1 MTTRGLSNLDF
12 GVTAGFTGEQAVL
25 AVRGEV
31 DTLGAPVLGAFID
44 AAIAS
49 GYPSVVVDLADVA
62 AMDGPAMAVVA
73 RAGSRLA
80 ASNGQLTIRVSSEMT
95 GRLSAIAHPANGL
108 RFEPVDGS
116 QKRSGVEHTIAAPVA
131 PATPVARPG
140 ASGAAVVEGLVRL
153 HALQAATDVVD
164 GALRLVVALARATVG
179 GADGASVSLRRDGR
193 LATVAASD
201 QTVMD
206 MDTDQYTVGEGP
218 CVDASVEGRWFV
230 TESLEEEV
238 RWPAFVP
245 KAKELGINAILST
258 PLLSADEP
266 VGALNLYSRNVGAF
280 TPRDQ
285 ELASVLA
292 TEASTILTGA
302 ASGMSAETLA
312 IRLGTALH
320 TREAIAQAQG
330 VIMEQER
337 ISPEA
342 AYRRLRIFSRTSNR
356 PLLERAQDVV
366 ASTRLFPMDMA
377 TTVVP
382 SGMVD
387 RRATGRS
394 PLDDAMVGDFQ
405 AGDRRPEREPTT
417 AEGPRAESGHRAA
430 GWRRAWLTR

>member
-1 MTTRGLSNLDF
+1 MTTRGLPNLGF

-62 AMDGPAMAVVA
+62 AMDDPGMAVVT
-73 RAGSRLA
+73 RAGNRLA
-80 ASNGQLTIRVSSEMT
+80 ASNGQLTIRATSEMT
-95 GRLSAIAHPANGL
+95 GLLSAIADPANGL
-108 RFEPVDGS
+108 RFEPVDSS

-131 PATPVARPG
+131 PVARPG
-140 ASGAAVVEGLVRL
+140 ASGAAVVEGLVQL
-153 HALQAATDVVD
+153 HALHAATDVVD

-206 MDTDQYTVGEGP
+206 IDTDQYAVGEGP

-230 TESLEEEV
+230 TESLDEEI

-258 PLLSADEP
+258 PLLSADQP
-266 VGALNLYSRNVGAF
+266 VGALNLYFRNVGAF

-292 TEASTILTGA
+292 AEASTILTGA
-302 ASGMSAETLA
+302 ASGMSAEALA
-312 IRLGTALH
+312 NRLGTALH
-320 TREAIAQAQG
+320 TRAVIAQAQG

-356 PLLERAQDVV
+356 PLLERAEDVV

-387 RRATGRS
+387 LRATGRS
-394 PLDDAMVGDFQ
+394 PLDDAMVWHFQ
-405 AGDRRPEREPTT
+405 TGDRRLEREPTA
-417 AEGPRAESGHRAA
+417 AEVPRADSGHRAA